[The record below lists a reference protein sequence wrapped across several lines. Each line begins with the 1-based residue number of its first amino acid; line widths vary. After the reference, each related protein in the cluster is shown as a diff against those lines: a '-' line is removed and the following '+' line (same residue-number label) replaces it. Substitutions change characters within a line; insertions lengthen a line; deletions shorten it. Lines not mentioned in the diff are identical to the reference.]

1 MTSLRVATSLQ
12 FDRLRDRM
20 GTLSAKADLLN
31 TQMSTTKR
39 IQAPSDDAAGYRSL
53 TALKRAGADSNA
65 ELENI
70 DLATSL
76 LEASSTALGTI
87 ETQLG
92 RVREIAINAGTG
104 TVSTEQKKA
113 LAAELDVIMDD
124 LLRVANSSD
133 SRGNPLFAGDST
145 AAPYTVTPAGKRP
158 SEGVVSFTGKGEA
171 GEVPIGDGR
180 TIAATTSGE
189 KVFGK
194 LKKADGTE
202 SDMFAIVKELSDALK
217 ADTSIG
223 NASADAQTALTS
235 VTNARTSIGAR
246 GARLELEQARLQD
259 FALTREAARS
269 AIEDTDVTATIT
281 ELQKTLTVL
290 QATQA
295 SFSKLTSLN
304 LFDYLR

>member
-1 MTSLRVATSLQ
+1 MSVTRVATSLQ

-31 TQMSTTKR
+31 TQLSTTKR
-39 IQAPSDDAAGYRSL
+39 IQTPSDDASGYRAL

-65 ELENI
+65 ELGNI

-76 LEASSTALGTI
+76 LDASSTALGTI
-87 ETQLG
+87 EAQLT
-92 RVREIAINAGTG
+92 RVREISVSAGSATL
-104 TVSTEQKKA
+104 SADQKKA
-113 LAAELDVIMDD
+113 LAAELDVILDD
-124 LLRVANSSD
+124 LLRVANTTD
-133 SRGNPLFAGDST
+133 SRGSPLFGGDST
-145 AAPYTVTPAGKRP
+145 ATPYTVTPAGAKP
-158 SEGVVSFTGKGEA
+158 ANGTVVFNGGGEA
-171 GEVPIGDGR
+171 GEIPIGDGR

-189 KVFGK
+189 KVFGG
-194 LKKADGTE
+194 LTKKDGTT
-202 SDMFAIVKELSDALK
+202 SDMFAIVKALSDNLK
-217 ADTSIG
+217 ANTSVG
-223 NASADAQTALTS
+223 DASVDVQTALSS

-246 GARLELEQARLQD
+246 GARLELEQTRLED
-259 FALTREAARS
+259 LGLTREAARS

-281 ELQKTLTVL
+281 ELQKTMTVL